1 MKRNLDFNEISDGK
15 KYKYD
20 DLVKVSC
27 NECSG
32 CSECCKVTEDTIHL
46 DPYDICQLTNGIGKS
61 FYELLSEGII
71 SLTVIDGVIT
81 PYLNKTETGS
91 CVFLSEAG
99 RCNIHSLRPG
109 FCRLFPLGR
118 IYNEDNSFDYFIQV
132 HECPYPNKTKI
143 KVSKWLGIP
152 NIKEYEKYISK
163 YHELTKKI
171 SLAFISES
179 EEEIRKMNTV
189 FLSVLF
195 ANPYSFDNFYD
206 DFYNRINLL

>member
-15 KYKYD
+15 KYKKD

-27 NECSG
+27 NECAG

-46 DPYDICQLTNGIGKS
+46 DPYDICKLTNGIGKS
-61 FYELLSEGII
+61 FTDLLNEGII

-81 PYLNKTETGS
+81 PYLNKTSAGA
-91 CVFLSEAG
+91 CVFLSGEG
-99 RCNIHSLRPG
+99 RCNIHALRPG

-118 IYNEDNSFDYFIQV
+118 IYNEDNTFDYFIQV
-132 HECPYPNKTKI
+132 HECPYPTKSKV

-163 YHELTKKI
+163 YHEITKKI
-171 SLAFISES
+171 SQVWLSGN
-179 EEEIRKMNTV
+179 EEELKRLNTAL
-189 FLSVLF
+189 LSVLF
-195 ANPYSFDNFYD
+195 VKPYEVDSFYT
-206 DFYNRINLL
+206 DFYERIGLL